1 MGILLAF
8 IAATIFLI
16 GLYQWAQGGASL
28 WQIFRLKRREN
39 ELTRAEREEA
49 EREVKQL
56 ERTADRTI
64 SASFRIIAV
73 LAVMMWLFLGITML
87 LELFG
92 INWMSYVAST
102 AKQYW
107 SNPAAT
113 TTNQSN
119 TQARQDMLRNM
130 GSSLRR

>member
-1 MGILLAF
+1 MVILLAF
-8 IAATIFLI
+8 IAVTIFLV
-16 GLYQWAQGGASL
+16 GLWQWAQGGASL
-28 WQIFRLKRREN
+28 WQIFRLKNSEKK
-39 ELTRAEREEA
+39 LTRAEKEQA

-56 ERTADRTI
+56 ERAADRTI

-73 LAVMMWLFLGITML
+73 LAVMMWVFLGVTML

-107 SNPAAT
+107 SNPSA

>member
-1 MGILLAF
+1 MAILLAF
-8 IAATIFLI
+8 IVVTFFLL

-28 WQIFRLKRREN
+28 WQIFRLKRREKH
-39 ELTRAEREEA
+39 LTRAEKEEA
-49 EREVKQL
+49 EREVQQL
-56 ERTADRTI
+56 ERAADRTI
-64 SASFRIIAV
+64 TASFRIIAI
-73 LAVMMWLFLGITML
+73 LAGILWFILGATMV

-107 SNPAAT
+107 SNPAV

-119 TQARQDMLRNM
+119 TQMRQDMLRNM